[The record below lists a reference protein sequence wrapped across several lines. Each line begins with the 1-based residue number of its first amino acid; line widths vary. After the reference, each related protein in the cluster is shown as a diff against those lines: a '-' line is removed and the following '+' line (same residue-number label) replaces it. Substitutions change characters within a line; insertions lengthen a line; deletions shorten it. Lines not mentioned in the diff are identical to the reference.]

1 MQISVSHTFIAH
13 ICIAMCTLFLIL
25 IQVWYV
31 LRFKVSSIS
40 YWRLE
45 GTLTQLPRCLA
56 KIEKYILLHMCVGK
70 VWGLENNKKLI
81 KVAAKT
87 ITKTSLSD
95 KVSSKSMIEQVD
107 LCTLN

>member
-1 MQISVSHTFIAH
+1 MYRYVYSIFSPDSS
-13 ICIAMCTLFLIL
+13 L
-25 IQVWYV
+25 V

-95 KVSSKSMIEQVD
+95 KMSSKSMIEKAV